1 MIADPLCI
9 DQVEQFSAAGF
20 VVDCLSAL
28 PFLTL
33 LILLV
38 GSRNLFIIVEQ
49 NLAKLEQVWVSFVLN
64 KDSMCKIFGFFV
76 SFGSMCADLSW

>member
-1 MIADPLCI
+1 M
-9 DQVEQFSAAGF
+9 
-20 VVDCLSAL
+20 DCLSAL

-38 GSRNLFIIVEQ
+38 GSRKLFIIVEQ

-64 KDSMCKIFGFFV
+64 KDSMCKIFVFFV
-76 SFGSMCADLSW
+76 NFGSMCADLSW

>member
-1 MIADPLCI
+1 M
-9 DQVEQFSAAGF
+9 
-20 VVDCLSAL
+20 DCLSAL

-38 GSRNLFIIVEQ
+38 GSQKLFIIVEQ

-64 KDSMCKIFGFFV
+64 MDSMCKTFGFFV
-76 SFGSMCADLSW
+76 NFGSMCADLSW